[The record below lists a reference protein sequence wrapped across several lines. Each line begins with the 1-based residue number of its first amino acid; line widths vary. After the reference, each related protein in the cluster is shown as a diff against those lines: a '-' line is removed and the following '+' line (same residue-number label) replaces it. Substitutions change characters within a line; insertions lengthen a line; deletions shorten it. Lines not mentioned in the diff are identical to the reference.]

1 MGAQMADKGNGKV
14 VSALISRLEDIDK
27 VVMCAEHDI
36 TEFLSHRLDEKNRY
50 AKKATMLALA
60 HVAERGDERAIT
72 ALRSRLDDEW
82 SDVRQAAVQA
92 LSCVQ
97 HREAEALF
105 PSPSFPAPSDPA
117 ED

>member
-60 HVAERGDERAIT
+60 HVAEKGDDRAIA
-72 ALRSRLDDEW
+72 ALKSRLDDEW
-82 SDVRQAAVQA
+82 SDVRQAALQA
-92 LSCVQ
+92 LACVE
-97 HREAEALF
+97 HRGAAF
-105 PSPSFPAPSDPA
+105 PAPSFPAPND
-117 ED
+117 